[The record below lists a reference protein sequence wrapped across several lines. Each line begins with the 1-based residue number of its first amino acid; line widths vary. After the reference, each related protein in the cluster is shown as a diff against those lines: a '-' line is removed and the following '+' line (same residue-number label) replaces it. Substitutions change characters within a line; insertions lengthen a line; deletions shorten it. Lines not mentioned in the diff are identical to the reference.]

1 MPTLPPETPGWIVLA
16 VAAAVGLKY
25 LAQFLSEASESVAK
39 ILGPL
44 GRRWRER
51 GEQRMRERSETD
63 QRRVSVM
70 AADRD
75 FFEARAEAS
84 DKTLRHFMAW
94 YTRCDQPFHRDLA
107 IRAAEAGC
115 PLPEWEPL
123 SRWREPESAGHE

>member
-39 ILGPL
+39 VLGPL
-44 GRRWRER
+44 ARRWRER
-51 GEQRMRERSETD
+51 GEARMKERADTD
-63 QRRVSVM
+63 QRRVSSM
-70 AADRD
+70 ESDLEY
-75 FFEARAEAS
+75 FEKRAEAS

-94 YTRCDQPFHRDLA
+94 YARCDQPFHRELT

-115 PLPEWEPL
+115 DLPDWEPL
-123 SRWREPESAGHE
+123 SRWREPETAGSE